1 MDRYFYIVEMDG
13 DRKVVHISGNVYFND
28 NDDTDTCFRLAEWTW
43 LYMDIEELKERLK
56 DEHNFFDY
64 LCQKVA
70 YLEDLTE
77 EQAIKTCQEYFGGEP
92 GKWLNIKHVN
102 ENTPCGDYWF
112 E

>member
-13 DRKVVHISGNVYFND
+13 GSKVVHISGNIYYNNGD
-28 NDDTDTCFRLAEWTW
+28 ESEKCFRLAEWTG
-43 LYMDIEELKERLK
+43 LYLSLDELREFIVNDDLYEYLNERVM
-56 DEHNFFDY
+56 Y
-64 LCQKVA
+64 LA
-70 YLEDLTE
+70 DLTE
-77 EQAIKTCQEYFGGEP
+77 DEAVDMCQVYFNGES